1 MNPYQAYQQQAY
13 SAWLRIDMLLALYDG
28 AIKKLEAARTALA
41 ANDAPGARKILD
53 QARLVLAGLVS
64 AVDPSRGD
72 LAAQFLRL
80 YEFVNHA
87 IDIGDTHNV
96 EGALRVFR
104 TLRDGLETIRPEAAD
119 LERRGQI
126 PPAAALPVVRLTV

>member
-13 SAWLRIDMLLALYDG
+13 SSWLRIDMLLALYDG
-28 AIKKLEAARTALA
+28 AIAKLDAARTALV
-41 ANDAPGARKILD
+41 ANDQPGARKILE

-72 LAAQFLRL
+72 LATQFLRL

-87 IDIGDTHNV
+87 IDMGDLRNV

-104 TLRDGLETIRPEAAD
+104 TLREGLEAIRPEAAE
-119 LERRGQI
+119 LERRGEI
-126 PPAAALPVVRLTV
+126 PPADALPSVRLTA